1 VSCCGTR
8 ASHNGAQSKTQHS
21 PQQQTTF
28 TTDGFNHPARHTF
41 HSNPKENY
49 QAQIRQYVVQF
60 SFFFSSIFKPHKL
73 IFFFS
78 EAAGSQ
84 PLELEIGDDKPATQ
98 PAKKA
103 RKPTKKGSKAAVTP
117 KPDDDVKKNNESSS
131 VDVDNL
137 KKTPGS
143 RSGNYITEEDVQ
155 VCLSWLETTEDP
167 LNSTNQSGTTF
178 WDRVHGHYMEQV
190 PQYPRSADSVKYRFG
205 SIQRVTTKFHG
216 CVKQI
221 ILANQSGKTITDRIP
236 AALKLYAALNK
247 GKDYTHM
254 QCYHILSNA
263 QKWLDYCEQLEQKRL
278 ADSKK
283 INNLSSDNTQ
293 SDLASDTTAV
303 PSIRSDDT
311 YRPTGNKKA
320 KDARVQELKD
330 NKWKDDLVKVNRE
343 LANHSESQSA
353 ILAEQKD
360 ALVAMSDE
368 ATMLIDLDSIP
379 DAKREF
385 FEWRQQK
392 VIEKMKK
399 AKADEAQK
407 KREEEEKKKKEAEEK
422 KKKEAEEKQKKEAEE
437 KKKKEE
443 EEKKNKEDERKE
455 NDATQKETSARST
468 QKTAVKPKSAPKRPA
483 KNTKAAAEAKKKEA
497 ELKKKEAEAK
507 KKEEEESAR
516 RIVEELAREKESE
529 EEEDEDED
537 EEEEDEED
545 EEEEDE
551 EEEEEDCDDDDIQ
564 IV

>member
-1 VSCCGTR
+1 M
-8 ASHNGAQSKTQHS
+8 ASITQPDIPSTPTQRKTTKRKS
-21 PQQQTTF
+21 
-28 TTDGFNHPARHTF
+28 G
-41 HSNPKENY
+41 K
-49 QAQIRQYVVQF
+49 
-60 SFFFSSIFKPHKL
+60 
-73 IFFFS
+73 
-78 EAAGSQ
+78 AAGSQ
-84 PLELEIGDDKPATQ
+84 PLELEIGNDEPATQ

-293 SDLASDTTAV
+293 SDLASETTAV

-330 NKWKDDLVKVNRE
+330 NKWKDDLVKVNRD

-443 EEKKNKEDERKE
+443 EEKKKKEEEEKKNKEDERKE
-455 NDATQKETSARST
+455 KDATQKETSARST
-468 QKTAVKPKSAPKRPA
+468 KKTAVKPKSAPKRPA
-483 KNTKAAAEAKKKEA
+483 KNTKAAAEAKMKEA

-516 RIVEELAREKESE
+516 RIVEELARETELE
-529 EEEDEDED
+529 EEEEEGDEEEGDEEEGD
-537 EEEEDEED
+537 EEEE
-545 EEEEDE
+545 EEEEYE
-551 EEEEEDCDDDDIQ
+551 EEEYEEEEECEEEEYEEDCDDDDIQ